1 MKMIYFAIVAC
12 FVVSCTN
19 YLDKGPITSVSN
31 SQYWTSEAS
40 VRAFSWG
47 FLSGNTST
55 GVFGNYFFGYG
66 QDYTYGP
73 YYEALGGTNTSDDYA
88 GGSNIFATTV
98 PNTGGWNYT
107 WVRKANIFIANVN
120 QTTNI
125 DDSTRNHWLGVGR
138 FFRALAYALIIKSYG
153 DCPYYNTVVDQS
165 QTALLY
171 KPRDPRSLVVDSMIA
186 DFDYAIAHTRISEVT
201 LGYPQGT
208 TITKDVVAAF
218 ASRIMLYEASVFRYY
233 PSVFGYDKSKALR
246 YYQKAKEYA
255 LDVMNSGRYS
265 INNTVVSGGG
275 DPLRSLFV
283 STNLAGNSEVI
294 MYRSYASGIVSHS
307 VESYVAYQNAQVGI
321 SKNLLDAFL
330 CKDGLPQK
338 QSQTINL
345 DPASSSFSYRKFKT
359 GTSLLDPR
367 IGSTICPDSLRLQAA
382 AFPGANGD
390 ADYALTG
397 MAIRKFLNDN
407 DYYTA
412 VLNTNITSAPIICYD
427 EVLLNYAEACAEIAN
442 TNISGNVPVPISQ
455 SDLDISINKI
465 RDRSGINMP
474 HLQSIGGYPAVNG
487 ILINDP
493 DRDINPDGTSYE
505 VPPMIWEIRRERR
518 IELALEGFRF
528 DDLKR
533 WGKLHY
539 MDYTRQPQLTVNRG
553 AWIDMSIGLDPKTGN
568 ASSLMYKLKP
578 LLAANNNVDNTVAT
592 PWLDSN
598 GTPGAGGG
606 PASGYIIYS
615 TSPTVITSRSFNSNG
630 YGSGTMSGLEVYLSP
645 IGKDQFT
652 LYQNAGYTNNLTQ
665 NPGWAN
671 R

>member
-1 MKMIYFAIVAC
+1 MKFIYFAIIAL
-12 FVVSCTN
+12 FLASCTN
-19 YLDKGPITSVSN
+19 YLDKGPLTSLSSV
-31 SQYWTSEAS
+31 QYWTSEAS
-40 VRAFSWG
+40 IRTFSWG

-66 QDYTYGP
+66 QNYSYGP
-73 YYEALGGTNTSDDYA
+73 YYENLGGAPTSDDYA
-88 GGSNIFATTV
+88 GGGNIFATTV
-98 PNTGGWNYT
+98 PNTGAWNYA
-107 WVRKANIFIANVN
+107 WVRKANIFIASVKTATGIN
-120 QTTNI
+120 
-125 DDSTRNHWLGVGR
+125 DSTRNHWLGVGR
-138 FFRALAYALIIKSYG
+138 FFRALAYELIIQSYG

-186 DFDYAIAHTRISEVT
+186 DFDYAIAHTRVSEVT

-208 TITKDVVAAF
+208 TITRDVEAAF

-233 PSVFGYDKSKALR
+233 PAVFGYDKSKASG
-246 YYQKAKEYA
+246 YYQKARQYA
-255 LDVMNSGRYS
+255 LDVINSGRYS
-265 INNTVVSGGG
+265 INNSTVSGGG

-283 STNLAGNSEVI
+283 SYNLAGNSEVI

-307 VESYVAYQNAQVGI
+307 VESYCAYQNAQVGI

-338 QSQTINL
+338 QSPTINL
-345 DPASSSFSYRKFKT
+345 DPTSSSFSYRKFKT

-367 IGSTICPDSLRLQAA
+367 IGSTICPDSLRLQSA
-382 AFPGANGD
+382 AFTGANGD

-412 VLNTNITSAPIICYD
+412 SLNTNLTAAPIVCYD
-427 EVLLNYAEACAEIAN
+427 EVLLNYAEACAEIVN
-442 TNISGNVPVPISQ
+442 TSISGNVPVPIAQ
-455 SDLDISINKI
+455 SDLDISINKL
-465 RDRSGINMP
+465 RDRLMIAMP
-474 HLQSIGGYPAVNG
+474 HLQVIGGYPAVNNVM
-487 ILINDP
+487 INDP
-493 DRDINPDGTSYE
+493 DRDVNPDGTSYE

-528 DDLKR
+528 YDLMR

-539 MDYTRQPQLTVNRG
+539 MDYTRIPQLTVNRG
-553 AWIDMSIGLDPKTGN
+553 AWINMSTGLDPKTGN
-568 ASSLMYKLKP
+568 SSSLTYKLKP
-578 LLAANNNVDNTVAT
+578 LLAANNIDNTVAT
-592 PWLDSN
+592 PWL
-598 GTPGAGGG
+598 GTTGIPGGGGG
-606 PASGYIIYS
+606 PASGYILYS
-615 TSPTVITSRSFNSNG
+615 TSSTTITSRAFKSNG
-630 YGSGTMSGLEVYLSP
+630 FGSGTMSGLEVYLSP

-652 LYQNAGYTNNLTQ
+652 LYQNAGYGNNITQ
-665 NPGWAN
+665 NPGWTG